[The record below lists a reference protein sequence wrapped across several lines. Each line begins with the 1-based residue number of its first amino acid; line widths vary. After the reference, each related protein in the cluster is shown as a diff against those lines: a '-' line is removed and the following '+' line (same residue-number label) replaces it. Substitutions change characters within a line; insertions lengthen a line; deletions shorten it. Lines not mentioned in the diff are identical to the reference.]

1 LTAGLGTQ
9 ERPEAAL
16 QPPSPFP
23 FADVNREP
31 TNCLIDQ
38 QTIAGGVLRR

>member
-1 LTAGLGTQ
+1 LPPALGTLVG
-9 ERPEAAL
+9 PEAAL

-38 QTIAGGVLRR
+38 PTIAGGVLRR